1 MRLSSLRIIR
11 LIYFRILFRLRRFDE
26 WVVLILPTQKS
37 EYRQSFPT
45 FMLPNCASFSK
56 LDEVLLGRKSL
67 RFLSHDGLV
76 LSRVTPGKVS
86 EWLFL
91 GLLSLVSLPV
101 WVSLMLLTSSRVTP
115 GGGCLGPIMPLAPRR
130 ERSQPGARPWE

>member
-1 MRLSSLRIIR
+1 
-11 LIYFRILFRLRRFDE
+11 
-26 WVVLILPTQKS
+26 
-37 EYRQSFPT
+37 
-45 FMLPNCASFSK
+45 MLPNCPLFSK

-76 LSRVTPGKVS
+76 LSRVTPGEES

-101 WVSLMLLTSSRVTP
+101 WVSLMLLTPSRVTP
-115 GGGCLGPIMPLAPRR
+115 GGGCPGPLMPLAPHCA
-130 ERSQPGARPWE
+130 RSQPGHRPYDRELPE